1 MYAVIESGG
10 RQLRVKVGDVV
21 RVDRL
26 DGDAG
31 APVVFDRVLMLAGDD
46 EAARVGTPHVSG
58 AAVRAS
64 IVEHGREKKIHVYTF
79 KRRQNSNRRR
89 MGHRQDYTAVK
100 IESIES

>member
-10 RQLRVKVGDVV
+10 RQFRVQVGETVKVQRLEGDP
-21 RVDRL
+21 
-26 DGDAG
+26 G
-31 APVVFDRVLMLAGDD
+31 APVVFDRVLLLGEGDGSRIGSPTVD
-46 EAARVGTPHVSG
+46 G

-64 IVEHGREKKIHVYTF
+64 IVEHGRGKKIRIYTF

-89 MGHRQDYTAVK
+89 RGHRQDYTAVK